1 MWNSDKWSVLLQDV
15 KPSVEASNSPGI
27 RKRSQVQ
34 DVSDLNKDDG
44 VPGKRAK
51 PTPNLNEDS
60 KGNVV
65 GNSSSQK
72 VNADNARVQQLVSM
86 FSSLVAQGEQSA
98 GMLEILISSI
108 SADLLAQVVM
118 ANMPNLP
125 LVRPIEYG
133 NEELVNTRSHTKIGF
148 YTYH

>member
-108 SADLLAQVVM
+108 SADLLV
-118 ANMPNLP
+118 
-125 LVRPIEYG
+125 
-133 NEELVNTRSHTKIGF
+133 
-148 YTYH
+148 